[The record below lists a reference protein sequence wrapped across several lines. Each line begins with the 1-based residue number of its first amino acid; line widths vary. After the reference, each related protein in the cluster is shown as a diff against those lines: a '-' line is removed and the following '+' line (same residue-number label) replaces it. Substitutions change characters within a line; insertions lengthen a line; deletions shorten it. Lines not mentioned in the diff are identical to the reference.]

1 MAKHILN
8 IDGYI
13 GQWGYSQQWLAEM
26 LKGHEKDEVVIN
38 MSSLGGRF
46 DHALNMHD
54 QLRQHGNVT
63 VNFTGFNASSST
75 IIGMGA
81 KTRRMS
87 ENSLFLVH
95 KVMSWVDEFGFMN
108 EDNIEELIAKL
119 EKEKNENAKMT
130 LVLAN
135 IYHKRTGKP
144 IAELLDLM
152 KQDTW
157 LNADE
162 TKEWAFVDEVFD
174 PGQGAENIFNDLAKV
189 AMIEANGL
197 PMPKP
202 KIRSFKDIQAQYSA
216 DNFEEEPIENIA
228 DNASFVK
235 KLASKLTEYFSPK
248 TSKMEKQFEYI
259 NSALEVE
266 ALESSG
272 NGVFLNQDQLS
283 AIDNLINEGEQ
294 HALKL
299 VDVEKSER
307 KLNEQL
313 ETETQ
318 AREKAEADLA
328 ERQNE
333 LTNAVSEKEK
343 LQADNL
349 ALLAGLGEIHESIA
363 KAETPED
370 KLNAIRAIIAAKP
383 GARATGVQTSQDP
396 TTRKNDGVDW
406 ETLNSLPHMQEQQ

>member
-1 MAKHILN
+1 MGKYILT

-13 GQWGYSQQWLAEM
+13 GPWGYSQQWLSEM

-54 QLRQHGNVT
+54 KLREHGNVT

-95 KVMSWVDEFGFMN
+95 KVMSWVDEFGLMN

-157 LNADE
+157 LNAAE

-197 PMPKP
+197 PMPKRKYEFTDVKEIP
-202 KIRSFKDIQAQYSA
+202 A
-216 DNFEEEPIENIA
+216 DSSIA
-228 DNASFVK
+228 DDSSFIK

-259 NSALEVE
+259 NSALETE

-272 NGVFLNQDQLS
+272 EGVFLNEDQLS
-283 AIDNLINEGEQ
+283 VIDNLINEGEQ
-294 HALKL
+294 HACKL
-299 VDVEKSER
+299 VDVEKNER
-307 KLNEQL
+307 KLNERLEATGGQL
-313 ETETQ
+313 AAETQ

-333 LTNAVSEKEK
+333 LTNAISEKEK
-343 LQADNL
+343 LQADNT

-363 KAETPED
+363 KAETPEE

-396 TTRKNDGVDW
+396 TTRKTDGVDW

>member
-1 MAKHILN
+1 MAKFILN

-13 GQWGYSQQWLAEM
+13 GQWGYSQQWLSEM
-26 LKGHEKDEVVIN
+26 LKGHEKDEVIIN

-54 QLRQHGNVT
+54 QLREHGNVT

-81 KTRRMS
+81 KKRRIS

-108 EDNIEELIAKL
+108 EDNIEDLIAKL

-144 IAELLDLM
+144 ISELLELM

-157 LNADE
+157 LNASE
-162 TKEWAFVDEVFD
+162 TQEWNFIDEVYN
-174 PGQGAENIFNDLAKV
+174 PGEGVENIFNDLAKV
-189 AMIEANGL
+189 AMIEASGL
-197 PMPKP
+197 PIPKR
-202 KIRSFKDIQAQYSA
+202 KSEQVQAVYVPGS
-216 DNFEEEPIENIA
+216 FEEEPIENIA
-228 DNASFVK
+228 DNASFIK

-248 TSKMEKQFEYI
+248 TIKMEKQFEYI

-266 ALESSG
+266 ALESTAE
-272 NGVFLNQDQLS
+272 GVYLNQDQLS
-283 AIDNLINEGEQ
+283 AIDTLIREGEE
-294 HALKL
+294 HAAKL
-299 VDVEKSER
+299 VDAGKTENTLNSALAAEQQTRENAETNLASKEDELKNVVAEKEN
-307 KLNEQL
+307 LQAINETL
-313 ETETQ
+313 
-318 AREKAEADLA
+318 LSG
-328 ERQNE
+328 
-333 LTNAVSEKEK
+333 LNAV
-343 LQADNL
+343 
-349 ALLAGLGEIHESIA
+349 HESIA

-370 KLNAIRAIIAAKP
+370 KVKAIRAIIAAKP
-383 GARATGVQTSQDP
+383 GVKPAGIQSEKDPATS
-396 TTRKNDGVDW
+396 KNNDGVDW